1 MRRTD
6 VIKKEH
12 FRSSDRFFR
21 QNGQWYFQT
30 RGGDRG
36 PFGTREEAELD
47 LKRYVDTME
56 FIDDIKPSLRADV
69 AMTDDRRRHKRID
82 VIAGLIADDGI
93 WAVNLSEMGMGLWS
107 RTAFEPDATIAI
119 TLALPSCK
127 QKVSA
132 RVVWCQRARSISDQ
146 GFLVGVTFVA
156 LSRATQRAIKAYIAE
171 CPEIGICLK
180 PLLGR
185 SG

>member
-12 FRSSDRFFR
+12 
-21 QNGQWYFQT
+21 
-30 RGGDRG
+30 
-36 PFGTREEAELD
+36 L
-47 LKRYVDTME
+47 
-56 FIDDIKPSLRADV
+56 
-69 AMTDDRRRHKRID
+69 DRRRHKRID

-107 RTAFEPDATIAI
+107 RTAFEAYATIEM
-119 TLALPSCK
+119 TLALTARK

-132 RVVWCQRARSISDQ
+132 RVVWCQRDRSISDQ
-146 GFLVGVTFVA
+146 GFLAGVTFVA
-156 LSRATQRAIKAYIAE
+156 VSRTAQRAIKAYIAE
-171 CPEIGICLK
+171 CPEPAICLK
-180 PLLGR
+180 SLLGR